1 MASCIGTLKRVRDN
15 VPNTALQSILNPPVQ
30 PHFSII
36 IVALPGTVAVQS
48 YLPGLRGYKIGQ
60 LEI

>member
-1 MASCIGTLKRVRDN
+1 MASCIGALKRVRDY
-15 VPNTALQSILNPPVQ
+15 VPNTALQSVLNSPVQ

-48 YLPGLRGYKIGQ
+48 
-60 LEI
+60 